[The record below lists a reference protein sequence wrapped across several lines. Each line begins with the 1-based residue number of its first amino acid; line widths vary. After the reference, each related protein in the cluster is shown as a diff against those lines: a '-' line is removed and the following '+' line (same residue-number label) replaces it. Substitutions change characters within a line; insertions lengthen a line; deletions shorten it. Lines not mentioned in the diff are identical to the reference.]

1 MTGGS
6 RKLLR
11 NKRQAWDG
19 KRGFLVQE
27 KAGEEGK
34 TEPWWVSWTIVQG
47 FESF

>member
-6 RKLLR
+6 RKPLR
-11 NKRQAWDG
+11 RKDKHGMG
-19 KRGFLVQE
+19 KKVFLVQE
-27 KAGEEGK
+27 KAGKEGK